1 MPNHI
6 HGVLI
11 ISEDDSP
18 VGVRHA
24 SPLQPRP
31 PLGIIVGSF
40 KSAVT
45 KRINESRA
53 TPGIL
58 VWQRNYFEHVIR
70 SERELNVI
78 RQYILDNPLKWALD
92 RDNPINAPRLSV
104 SGTVDQYLRDVEL

>member
-1 MPNHI
+1 VELDEFVVMPNHI

-24 SPLQPRP
+24 SPLRLPLQPRTT
-31 PLGIIVGSF
+31 LGTIVGSY
-40 KSAVT
+40 KSAVN

-58 VWQRNYFEHVIR
+58 VWQRNYYEHVIR
-70 SERELNVI
+70 GERELNAI
-78 RQYILDNPLKWALD
+78 RAYI
-92 RDNPINAPRLSV
+92 
-104 SGTVDQYLRDVEL
+104 